1 MVSIT
6 STMYWV
12 KVVFKMLPFIHAI
25 FNPII
30 YFAMSKNFRK
40 MSILKLKNWS
50 ECQVLSKPI
59 QHQHSSIAL
68 RGNAYAMTTTET
80 AIENF
85 RMEGKVSSKEAN
97 ALSSQEN
104 EVPFWLA
111 MGGESSDPP
120 YWHSRP
126 TALTATIR
134 KKSVQNCLFVQP
146 GQPKRKKNANI
157 RINNFISRKT
167 RSEDDLIEPED
178 ILALKIIDRIIN
190 KQQEELKKNL
200 RNFDEDSQSE

>member
-1 MVSIT
+1 
-6 STMYWV
+6 MYWV

-80 AIENF
+80 AVESF
-85 RMEGKVSSKEAN
+85 RMEGKVPSKEATD
-97 ALSSQEN
+97 LSSQGMLTHLRRQKYHIVFSRRKIFLSSVPLIIEGLFEHTHCLSWVLILIFLSYLQSGTTEIQGQRTLSN
-104 EVPFWLA
+104 VRGAEVL
-111 MGGESSDPP
+111 
-120 YWHSRP
+120 
-126 TALTATIR
+126 
-134 KKSVQNCLFVQP
+134 
-146 GQPKRKKNANI
+146 GQC
-157 RINNFISRKT
+157 
-167 RSEDDLIEPED
+167 
-178 ILALKIIDRIIN
+178 
-190 KQQEELKKNL
+190 
-200 RNFDEDSQSE
+200 

>member
-1 MVSIT
+1 
-6 STMYWV
+6 MYWM

-97 ALSSQEN
+97 ALSSQGMLTHLMRQKYHT
-104 EVPFWLA
+104 VFSGSGKSWQIPWL
-111 MGGESSDPP
+111 SSDHCDFRNLAVSPE
-120 YWHSRP
+120 YV
-126 TALTATIR
+126 LTLT
-134 KKSVQNCLFVQP
+134 L
-146 GQPKRKKNANI
+146 
-157 RINNFISRKT
+157 
-167 RSEDDLIEPED
+167 LPE
-178 ILALKIIDRIIN
+178 AERVCGN
-190 KQQEELKKNL
+190 
-200 RNFDEDSQSE
+200 